1 MSKRIAFTFD
11 DESLETLR
19 ETQNLGKYVTL
30 AEAVRDSLGTF
41 NALQE
46 EVEHGY
52 TEVVVR
58 NPETGRERV
67 LLSPGL
73 RRVAR

>member
-11 DESLETLR
+11 DESFGTLEETRTLG
-19 ETQNLGKYVTL
+19 NYGTL

-46 EVEHGY
+46 EVSHGF

-58 NPETGRERV
+58 DPETGRERV
-67 LLSPGL
+67 LVSPGL
-73 RRVAR
+73 RRAAR